1 MADSKAGYSKAAKFY
16 ARVMIHGSMVDALR
30 YYKSKVRES
39 LYNNDWKKNMV
50 NLNDVVNTY
59 TPGVKGKAKGVK
71 YKFENSRYIVVADMP
86 SGYLRIYDK
95 KAKSYTT
102 ANGTPSKDLRLTH
115 FKIKKRKEMP

>member
-39 LYNNDWKKNMV
+39 LYNSDWKKNMV

-59 TPGVKGKAKGVK
+59 TPGVNGKANGVK
-71 YKFENSRYIVVADMP
+71 YKFENSRYIFFC
-86 SGYLRIYDK
+86 S
-95 KAKSYTT
+95 S
-102 ANGTPSKDLRLTH
+102 
-115 FKIKKRKEMP
+115 